1 MTPEEELRRAG
12 EAKQI
17 LNSALF
23 LEARKN
29 LEEQL
34 ASLRRS
40 VPIRETEMHTRLIIM
55 EQIKEN
61 FFGFFDQLAQT
72 GRMAELHLQEKER
85 QRGLLERGL
94 LMFRTAGR
102 NGL

>member
-1 MTPEEELRRAG
+1 MTPEQELIRAG
-12 EAKQI
+12 EARQ
-17 LNSALF
+17 LLQSALF
-23 LEARKN
+23 IEARKN

-55 EQIKEN
+55 EQLKEN
-61 FFGFFDQLAQT
+61 FFGFFEQLAQT

-85 QRGLLERGL
+85 QRSLLERGM
-94 LMFRTAGR
+94 LMFRTGGR
-102 NGL
+102 NAL

>member
-12 EAKQI
+12 EARQI

-23 LEARKN
+23 IEARKN
-29 LEEQL
+29 VEEQL

-55 EQIKEN
+55 EQLKES
-61 FFGFFDQLAQT
+61 FFGFFEQLAQT

-85 QRGLLERGL
+85 QRSLLERSM
-94 LMFRTAGR
+94 LMFKTGGR
-102 NGL
+102 NAL